1 MRISPRRTASDPI
14 HVHVYFSSSSRYC
27 KKSVFCSST
36 FQSRPL
42 TGKGEMLSC
51 IGRSTRLQRSVLLK
65 YTNRPAIANAKTN
78 QPSFHCTRLFHSS
91 KLLQEEAKKHT
102 PKDSLFDGRLGKL
115 LKWSVFS
122 TGILVSTVGVS
133 LLGFFLYDASTYKDC
148 EVPEF
153 IDVPKMALTPE
164 LGGPENLPILRD
176 NLDAYDSEAKEKLSY
191 RPKLVIL
198 GSGWA
203 SVGVLKSLS
212 PGEYDVTVV
221 SPQNYFLFT
230 PLLPSAATGTL
241 EVKSLMA
248 SIRKLV
254 NDVSG
259 HYLEAKAEKVE
270 FEKNLVKVSQVN
282 PQSGEKRS
290 FYLPYDKL
298 VVAVGSTSNTHGVE
312 GLENCSRLKTAEDA
326 ITLRRKI
333 KDNLEVACLPTT
345 SDEERKKLL
354 SFVVC
359 GGGPTGVEFAAEVFD
374 LLNEDL
380 PKTYP
385 RILRQEVSVHI
396 IQSRSNILN
405 TYDETISEY
414 AMQRFKKDDID
425 VLTNSRVHKILPD
438 RVVFTQKNAVTGEN
452 ELKELPFGLCLWST
466 GVAQN
471 PLAKQVVQDLAAFQR
486 NRRAIET
493 DSHLRVIGTKMGEVY
508 AIGDCATVR
517 TDLAEHAVQFV
528 RQFIINKHLHPT
540 RSTEIITDDDIR
552 HLSISYDEIHDLARE
567 LVRRH
572 PQTREHLYNVED
584 ILLKYDTKKTGA
596 LDFDQ
601 ITQLLKEV
609 ESKATSMPATA
620 QRAHQQ
626 GKYLGKKLTKVAR
639 SSETAKVNESPQL
652 ISDESVYKAFKYV
665 HLGSLAY
672 IGNSAVFDIPG
683 YSFVG
688 GLVAMYLWRGIYF
701 AQTVSLRTR
710 VLLFMDWLKRGIFGR
725 DILSV

>member
-1 MRISPRRTASDPI
+1 MFNRI
-14 HVHVYFSSSSRYC
+14 F
-27 KKSVFCSST
+27 
-36 FQSRPL
+36 RPGL
-42 TGKGEMLSC
+42 V
-51 IGRSTRLQRSVLLK
+51 QNSVLLK
-65 YTNRPAIANAKTN
+65 CATRSRLQVAGHKQSGFLAPRLL
-78 QPSFHCTRLFHSS
+78 HCGR
-91 KLLQEEAKKHT
+91 LLQKEVQTSSVKNSYFSERFGK
-102 PKDSLFDGRLGKL
+102 FVRL
-115 LKWSVFS
+115 SIFT
-122 TGILVSTVGVS
+122 TGIIVSSIGIS
-133 LLGFFLYDASTYKDC
+133 LIGFFLYDATTYKDC
-148 EVPEF
+148 DQPQFIEVP
-153 IDVPKMALTPE
+153 KLALNPE

-176 NLDAYDSEAKEKLSY
+176 NLDAYDSEDKEKLSY
-191 RPKLVIL
+191 RPKLVVL

-203 SVGVLKSLS
+203 SVGVLKSLAS
-212 PGEYDVTVV
+212 GEYDVTVV

-254 NDVSG
+254 NEVSG

-270 FEKNLVKVSQVN
+270 FAEKLVKVSQLN
-282 PQSGEKRS
+282 PQTGEKRH

-298 VVAVGSTSNTHGVE
+298 VIAVGSSANTHGVE

-333 KDNLEVACLPTT
+333 KDNLETACLPTT
-345 SDEERKKLL
+345 TDEERKKLL

-380 PKTYP
+380 PKIYP
-385 RILRQEVSVHI
+385 RILRQQVSVHI

-438 RVVFTQKNAVTGEN
+438 RVIFTQKNAETGEK

-471 PLAKQVVQDLAAFQR
+471 PLAQQVVQDLSVFQR

-493 DSHLRVIGTKMGEVY
+493 DSHLRVLGTPLGEVY

-517 TDLAEHAVQFV
+517 TDLAEHAVEFV
-528 RQFIINKHLHPT
+528 RQFIVNKHLHPT
-540 RSTEIITDDDIR
+540 RSTEIITDDDIK
-552 HLSISYDEIHDLARE
+552 HLSISYDEVQDLARE
-567 LVRRH
+567 LLRRH
-572 PQTREHLYNVED
+572 PQTREHLYNVEE
-584 ILLKYDTKKTGA
+584 ILPKYDTRNSGC
-596 LDFDQ
+596 LDFNQ
-601 ITQLLKEV
+601 ITQLLRDV

-626 GKYLGKKLTKVAR
+626 GKYIGKKLTKVAR
-639 SSETAKVNESPQL
+639 SSEIVNVNESPQL
-652 ISDESVYKAFKYV
+652 ISDESAYKAFKYV

-688 GLVAMYLWRGIYF
+688 GLIAMYLWRGIYF

-710 VLLFMDWLKRGIFGR
+710 VLLFMDWLKRGFFGR
-725 DILSV
+725 DILTI